1 MNKKIA
7 EMSLKELA
15 TARIDDC
22 SCGKAHH
29 ATLKNIVL
37 GAGVITEIPALLKKY
52 GAEKAFVF
60 FDKNT
65 EQAAG
70 QKVLAIL
77 QESSIPFTYYRY
89 PQAEL
94 EPDNEAVGQL
104 CMAFDPT
111 CDVIIG
117 VGSGTLNDLGKIL
130 AALSSRLYMIIGTAP
145 SMDGYASA
153 TSSMNFDGV
162 KVSLNSKLPDIIV
175 ADTEILSTAPL
186 RMFQAGFGDMVAKY
200 ISLADWRIAQLVT
213 GEYYCEEI
221 AELVRR
227 SLKQCMATAD
237 GILSQAPETAAALT
251 EGLIYSGL
259 AMSLAG
265 VSRPASGTEHYFSH
279 IWDMRSAALGTSAD
293 SHGLQCLIGSL
304 EALRIM
310 KACQDI
316 TPNAEKANEYT
327 KDFDK
332 TKWASDLRQLL
343 GSAAEP
349 LIALEEKEQK
359 YQSEKHRAR
368 LQNILQHWEEIQ
380 AILARLMDET
390 ANLDSILKKILAP
403 TKASELNISE
413 PQLKETFKATKDIR
427 DKYIITRLLWDLG
440 ELDEVAELLYGNN
453 AFK

>member
-1 MNKKIA
+1 MKKKLS
-7 EMSLKELA
+7 EMSLNELA
-15 TARIDDC
+15 TAQIDDC
-22 SCGKAHH
+22 SCGKTHH
-29 ATLKNIVL
+29 ATLKDIVL

-52 GAEKAFVF
+52 GKKKAFVF

-65 EQAAG
+65 ELAAG
-70 QKVLAIL
+70 QKILEIL
-77 QESSIPFTYYRY
+77 QGSSIPFTYYRY
-89 PQAEL
+89 PQAQL
-94 EPDNEAVGQL
+94 EPNSEAVGQL

-130 AALSSRLYMIIGTAP
+130 ASLTSRLYMIVGTAP

-162 KVSLNSKLPDIIV
+162 KVSLNSKLPDIII
-175 ADTEILSTAPL
+175 ADTDVLSTAPL

-200 ISLADWRIAQLVT
+200 ISLTDWRIAHLVT

-221 AELVRR
+221 AELVRK
-227 SLKQCMATAD
+227 SLQQCMATAD
-237 GILSQAPETAAALT
+237 GILSQAAETSAALT

-279 IWDMRSAALGTSAD
+279 IWDMRSAALGTRAD

-310 KACQDI
+310 RACQSLSPDV
-316 TPNAEKANEYT
+316 EKATAYAVR
-327 KDFDK
+327 FDK
-332 TKWASDLRQLL
+332 QIWADSLRQLL

-359 YQSEKHRAR
+359 YHTEKHQIR
-368 LQNILQHWEEIQ
+368 LNHIIRYWDEIQ
-380 AILARLMDET
+380 NILARLLAET
-390 ANLDSILKKILAP
+390 ADLEALLEQIQAP
-403 TKASELNISE
+403 VKVSELRIDQ

-440 ELDEVAELLYGNN
+440 ELDNVAELLYD
-453 AFK
+453 